1 MRIAW
6 LRPALPATPD
16 PLDDMAPLVAGLQH
30 AHQIDLIDQDAAHDV
45 VWRHARDPYDLF
57 VHELADTPGYRFV
70 TPYAI
75 HYPGVLALRGFP
87 AHHPRAIQ
95 AAHTVVVGDEEVAA
109 SIASRFPNA
118 HVTHAPVG
126 IDPGLAD
133 NREPGIGDEEVE
145 IAVGVIEGRRI
156 EVIERAASRA
166 RDAGARF
173 RVITG
178 SAESVLREADVIL
191 ALDWPPPAGPPVT
204 ALAAMAAAKPVV
216 VIETLVTAAWPAL
229 DPQTWLSRGYIP
241 AQLRTLAPWQPIAVS
256 IDPRDEE
263 HSLML
268 ALRRLTADPALRSS
282 LGAAARA
289 WWSEH
294 ATIAHAVDAWRRIL
308 EAPGPPP
315 RPALPG
321 DVTGADHSDH
331 ARDTLAMFGVQV
343 DIL

>member
-16 PLDDMAPLVAGLQH
+16 PLDDMVPLIAALQES
-30 AHQIDLIDQDAAHDV
+30 HQIELIDQRGAHDV

-95 AAHTVVVGDEEVAA
+95 AARTVVVGDEEVAA
-109 SIASRFPNA
+109 SLATRYPNA
-118 HVTHAPVG
+118 HVTHVPVG
-126 IDPGLAD
+126 IEPG
-133 NREPGIGDEEVE
+133 PGIGDPGPGITGEPLGTV
-145 IAVGVIEGRRI
+145 VGVIEGRRM

-173 RVITG
+173 RLITG
-178 SAESVLREADVIL
+178 PPDSVIRDADVIL

-229 DPQTWLSRGYIP
+229 DPQTWLPRGYTP
-241 AQLRTLAPWQPIAVS
+241 SHLRTLAPWQPIAVS
-256 IDPRDEE
+256 VDPRDEE

-268 ALRRLTADPALRSS
+268 ALRRLSADAALRAA
-282 LGAAARA
+282 LGTAARA

-294 ATIAHAVDAWRRIL
+294 ATIAHAVGAWRRIL
-308 EAPGPPP
+308 EAPG
-315 RPALPG
+315 LPSHSAF
-321 DVTGADHSDH
+321 VGADHSEH
-331 ARDTLAMFGVQV
+331 AREVLAMFEVQV
-343 DIL
+343 DFL